1 MLECG
6 SELGA
11 VQGQVR
17 MGNVGE
23 AGADHA
29 VEDARIEQCRPS
41 SERGKFVAVSAGDSL
56 D

>member
-6 SELGA
+6 VEPGA

-23 AGADHA
+23 AGADYA
-29 VEDARIEQCRPS
+29 VEGARIEQRRLT
-41 SERGKFVAVSAGDSL
+41 SERGEFVAVSAGDSL

>member
-23 AGADHA
+23 AGADYA
-29 VEDARIEQCRPS
+29 VEGGRIEQRCSR
-41 SERGKFVAVSAGDSL
+41 SEHGEFVAVSASDSL

>member
-1 MLECG
+1 MLESG
-6 SELGA
+6 SELG

-23 AGADHA
+23 AGADYT
-29 VEDARIEQCRPS
+29 VEGARIEQRCS
-41 SERGKFVAVSAGDSL
+41 TSEHGEFVAVRAGDSL

>member
-11 VQGQVR
+11 IQGQVR

-29 VEDARIEQCRPS
+29 VEDARPLSPTDATPS
-41 SERGKFVAVSAGDSL
+41 AT
-56 D
+56 